1 MRLRDVVRPELVV
14 VPLVARSVAQA
25 TQRLLD
31 RLVEQKA
38 VADPARLQTTLQTA
52 KLEQLVTVGDHAFLP
67 HLRTDAVTGLV
78 AALGVSATPIRWE
91 KDPQRAARIVVLILA
106 PPGEAARYLQ
116 VLAAFARV
124 LTDLDT
130 VQGMLAGGTPEAV
143 LAADAL
149 DVELPS
155 QLTVRDAMTAQVLSA
170 RPDQTLGEVARVMV
184 ERDIHAVPVV
194 DEGGALVGMVSHREL
209 LRYLLPQYLQ
219 RSATGSYRAPSRGAV
234 PRTAADPGNL
244 AVRDV
249 MARKVISVSEDQA
262 LSDVATLMSNKDVD
276 RCPVVRD
283 GAVVGFLTRADLV
296 RRLVSV

>member
-1 MRLRDVVRPELVV
+1 MKLRDVVRPELVV

-25 TQRLLD
+25 TERLLE
-31 RLVEQKA
+31 RLVEQGA
-38 VADPARLQTTLQTA
+38 VTDPDRLRATLRSA

-67 HLRTDAVTGLV
+67 HLRTDAVPGLI

-91 KDPQRAARIVVLILA
+91 KDPQRAARIVVLVLA

-116 VLAAFARV
+116 VLAAFARA

-130 VQGMLAGGTPEAV
+130 VQGMLSGGTPDAV

-149 DVELPS
+149 DVELPG
-155 QLTVRDAMTAQVLSA
+155 QLTVRDAMTPQVLAA
-170 RPDQTLGEVARVMV
+170 RPDQTLAEVARLMV
-184 ERDIHAVPVV
+184 DRDIHAVPVV

-209 LRYLLPQYLQ
+209 LRYLLPPFLQ
-219 RSATGSYRAPSRGAV
+219 RATGSYRAPGKSQVQRG
-234 PRTAADPGNL
+234 AADPGTL

-249 MARKVISVSEDQA
+249 MARKVLSVSADQA
-262 LSDVATLMSNKDVD
+262 LADVATLMNSKDVD

-296 RRLVSV
+296 RRLVAV